1 MPALLIV
8 IADSAR
14 QPLSQ
19 RATGIKRAQ
28 VKVVILYSPPQ
39 TLDEDV
45 VLAATPAIHADFH
58 LASLEHLDEGCAGK
72 LGVHNYLTIHAHS
85 TGALQ

>member
-1 MPALLIV
+1 MGKVVVHLIRGSVVKGRLPALLIV

-45 VLAATPAIHADFH
+45 VRAAAPAMHADFH
-58 LASLEHLDEGCAGK
+58 LASLEHLDEGCAS
-72 LGVHNYLTIHAHS
+72 L
-85 TGALQ
+85 